1 MAGKK
6 VREKVPLK
14 PLDDL
19 LRSNVPDSGDIAEIS
34 LDLLHDFR
42 NHPFQVRDDTEME
55 LLAASIKDSG
65 VLVPGIVRMKEDG
78 GYEIIAGHRRKRAC
92 EIVGLKTM
100 PVIIKE
106 LTDDEATIIMVNSN
120 IQRETLLFS
129 EKAFAYKMR
138 NDALKRKAGRPEK
151 NTDRVGPDLLTTEK
165 IALEAGESRNQ
176 IKRYIRLTELDP
188 ELLEMTDEKKI
199 PFNTSVEL
207 SYLKFDE
214 QQLLLLYMK
223 KHEFVPSMNQ
233 AQMMKQISKE
243 SELTYQQIDEICSV
257 KKQATLKIQLPSK
270 TLRKYFPKNYSIEQM
285 EEVLYRLLE
294 KWSSEQR

>member
-19 LRSNVPDSGDIAEIS
+19 LRSNVPESSDIAEIS
-34 LDLLHDFR
+34 LDLLHDFK
-42 NHPFQVRDDTEME
+42 NHPFHVREDSEME
-55 LLAASIKDSG
+55 MLAASIKDSG
-65 VLVPGIVRMKEDG
+65 VLVPGIVRLRAEG
-78 GYEIIAGHRRKRAC
+78 GYEIVAGHRRKRAC

-129 EKAFAYKMR
+129 EKAFAFKMR
-138 NDALKRKAGRPEK
+138 NDALKRKAGRPV
-151 NTDRVGPDLLTTEK
+151 NNSDRVGPNLLTTELL
-165 IALEAGESRNQ
+165 ALETGESRNQ

-188 ELLEMTDEKKI
+188 ELLEMTDEKKL

-207 SYLKFDE
+207 SYLRFDE

-223 KHEFVPSMNQ
+223 KHDFVPSMNQ
-233 AQMMKQISKE
+233 AQMMKQVSKE
-243 SELTYQQIDEICSV
+243 SELKYQQIDEICSA
-257 KKQATLKIQLPSK
+257 KKQTALKIQLPSK
-270 TLRKYFPKNYSIEQM
+270 ILRKYFPDNYSKEQM
-285 EEVLYRLLE
+285 EEVLYKLLE
-294 KWSSEQR
+294 KWSSDRR